1 MMLEQPEAQRDCN
14 LWHPLHIVMRP
25 SSVICKQ
32 VCKFKVTSSGQCAPM
47 YLRASSSSCVQ
58 PFKNKAFRPPQPL
71 TSAWMPSLVTWSH
84 QEMFNCSNSG
94 HPSLRALRDMF
105 VIDVQEAKS
114 RCLSLEQ
121 NLLRLVHVASV
132 VFVQPFRFS
141 TSMFLQFCAKVLNA
155 LSPTPRHP
163 RRLNFRKK
171 PPHLFEIF
179 STTRPSI
186 SLWKSNR
193 SIRCQLLPSRAR
205 TFQALET

>member
-1 MMLEQPEAQRDCN
+1 MKHRCLQFQ
-14 LWHPLHIVMRP
+14 LL
-25 SSVICKQ
+25 SVIFVKI
-32 VCKFKVTSSGQCAPM
+32 
-47 YLRASSSSCVQ
+47 
-58 PFKNKAFRPPQPL
+58 
-71 TSAWMPSLVTWSH
+71 
-84 QEMFNCSNSG
+84 CSTRHTTMRNY
-94 HPSLRALRDMF
+94 LRALRDMF

-121 NLLRLVHVASV
+121 NLLRLVQVASV
-132 VFVQPFRFS
+132 VFVHPLRLS
-141 TSMFLQFCAKVLNA
+141 TSIFLQFCAKVLSA

-171 PPHLFEIF
+171 PPHRLEIF
-179 STTRPSI
+179 STTRPSM